1 MVWPSPT
8 VHTVDGEI
16 VHYLEKPL
24 AVGATVT
31 GVLDYDRRFAL
42 MQQHSGEHIVSG
54 LIFSHYGL
62 HNVGFHM
69 GRDAVTIDF
78 DGFLT
83 DEQLK
88 TLELEANQA
97 IWADQPV
104 EVLWPDRENPLPAFP
119 TEAKRSSRARCGW
132 CAWARWIFAPAA
144 ASMWRTP
151 ARSASSNSSPA
162 SASTRACAL
171 KCSPAPR
178 PMPIWRQFGSRTSP
192 SPGQLSAKPLE
203 TAKVV
208 SKLRGDLEEAKQRAA
223 QLEEQLFSLRAQAL
237 SGAGDVLLIEDK
249 PLKPDS
255 LRRLADA
262 VQTCCGGRC
271 AVFAPTADGYAYALG
286 QPGGEPQG
294 AGEADESG
302 SFRRGGGK
310 AEFAQ
315 APCGQTAPPSRP
327 SSGRRRHDSGHRP
340 PYLRKSVL
348 HRRANKRRLLPGLR
362 QDGLLCRVEQD
373 HLVLPRLEALP
384 PHSAL
389 TRLLLRGSP
398 RLLPLGRRH
407 PHATGRAFPT
417 VPPSPCGIYA
427 PTRPLFA
434 LGAGE
439 SLWRWYQ
446 ANRFCGH
453 CGGKMTKG
461 KTERSLV
468 CPACGQVVYP
478 KICPGVIAAGSTT
491 ATGCS

>member
-1 MVWPSPT
+1 METERLYEKDVHLRTFTAQVLACQAGKHGYHVVLDRTAFYPEGGGQPGDQGT
-8 VHTVDGEI
+8 LDGVAVTDVHTVDGEI

-97 IWADQPV
+97 IWADLPV
-104 EVLWPDRENPLPAFP
+104 EVLWPDRETLAQLPY
-119 TEAKRSSRARCGW
+119 RSKKVIAGAVRLVRMGSVDLCACCGVHVTHTGEIGLIKFLSSQRFHEGVRIEML
-132 CAWARWIFAPAA
+132 AGAPAYAYLA
-144 ASMWRTP
+144 AVWQQNKSV
-151 ARSASSNSSPA
+151 S
-162 SASTRACAL
+162 
-171 KCSPAPR
+171 
-178 PMPIWRQFGSRTSP
+178 
-192 SPGQLSAKPLE
+192 GQLSAKPLE

-223 QLEEQLFSLRAQAL
+223 QLEEQLFSLRAQAF

-286 QPGGEPQG
+286 QPGGDLRALVRRMNQTL
-294 AGEADESG
+294 SG
-302 SFRRGGGK
+302 RGGGK

-315 APCGQTAPPSRP
+315 G
-327 SSGRRRHDSGHRP
+327 
-340 PYLRKSVL
+340 SV
-348 HRRANKRRLLPGLR
+348 RADRAAI
-362 QDGLLCRVEQD
+362 
-373 HLVLPRLEALP
+373 EAFFREETP
-384 PHSAL
+384 
-389 TRLLLRGSP
+389 
-398 RLLPLGRRH
+398 
-407 PHATGRAFPT
+407 
-417 VPPSPCGIYA
+417 
-427 PTRPLFA
+427 
-434 LGAGE
+434 
-439 SLWRWYQ
+439 
-446 ANRFCGH
+446 
-453 CGGKMTKG
+453 
-461 KTERSLV
+461 
-468 CPACGQVVYP
+468 
-478 KICPGVIAAGSTT
+478 
-491 ATGCS
+491 

>member
-1 MVWPSPT
+1 METERLYEKDVHLRTFTAQVLACQAGKHGYHVVLDRTAFYPEGGGQPGDQGT
-8 VHTVDGEI
+8 LDGVAVTDVHTVDGEI

-97 IWADQPV
+97 IWADLPV
-104 EVLWPDRENPLPAFP
+104 EVLWPDRETLSQLPY
-119 TEAKRSSRARCGW
+119 RSKKVIAGAVRLVRMGSVDLCACCGVHVTHTGEIGLIKFLSSQRFHEGVRIEML
-132 CAWARWIFAPAA
+132 AGAPAYAYLA
-144 ASMWRTP
+144 AVWQQNKSV
-151 ARSASSNSSPA
+151 S
-162 SASTRACAL
+162 
-171 KCSPAPR
+171 
-178 PMPIWRQFGSRTSP
+178 
-192 SPGQLSAKPLE
+192 GQLSAKPLE

-223 QLEEQLFSLRAQAL
+223 QLEEQLFSLRAQAF

-286 QPGGEPQG
+286 QPGGDLRALVRRMNQTL
-294 AGEADESG
+294 SG
-302 SFRRGGGK
+302 RGGGK

-315 APCGQTAPPSRP
+315 G
-327 SSGRRRHDSGHRP
+327 
-340 PYLRKSVL
+340 SV
-348 HRRANKRRLLPGLR
+348 RADRAAI
-362 QDGLLCRVEQD
+362 
-373 HLVLPRLEALP
+373 EAFFREETP
-384 PHSAL
+384 
-389 TRLLLRGSP
+389 
-398 RLLPLGRRH
+398 
-407 PHATGRAFPT
+407 
-417 VPPSPCGIYA
+417 
-427 PTRPLFA
+427 
-434 LGAGE
+434 
-439 SLWRWYQ
+439 
-446 ANRFCGH
+446 
-453 CGGKMTKG
+453 
-461 KTERSLV
+461 
-468 CPACGQVVYP
+468 
-478 KICPGVIAAGSTT
+478 
-491 ATGCS
+491 

>member
-1 MVWPSPT
+1 METERLYEKDVHLRTFTAQVLACQAGKHASHVVPDRTAFYPEGGGQPGDQGT
-8 VHTVDGEI
+8 LDGVAVTDVHTVDGEI

-97 IWADQPV
+97 IWADLPV
-104 EVLWPDRENPLPAFP
+104 EVLWPDRETLSQLPY
-119 TEAKRSSRARCGW
+119 RSKKVIAGAVRLVRMGSVDLCACCGVHVTHTGEIGLIKFLSSQRFHEGVRIEML
-132 CAWARWIFAPAA
+132 AGAPAYAYLA
-144 ASMWRTP
+144 AVWQQNKSV
-151 ARSASSNSSPA
+151 S
-162 SASTRACAL
+162 
-171 KCSPAPR
+171 
-178 PMPIWRQFGSRTSP
+178 
-192 SPGQLSAKPLE
+192 GQLSAKPLE

-223 QLEEQLFSLRAQAL
+223 QLEEQLFSLRAQAF

-286 QPGGEPQG
+286 QPGGDLRALVRRMNQTL
-294 AGEADESG
+294 SG
-302 SFRRGGGK
+302 RGGGK

-315 APCGQTAPPSRP
+315 G
-327 SSGRRRHDSGHRP
+327 
-340 PYLRKSVL
+340 SV
-348 HRRANKRRLLPGLR
+348 RADRAAI
-362 QDGLLCRVEQD
+362 
-373 HLVLPRLEALP
+373 EAFFREETP
-384 PHSAL
+384 
-389 TRLLLRGSP
+389 
-398 RLLPLGRRH
+398 
-407 PHATGRAFPT
+407 
-417 VPPSPCGIYA
+417 
-427 PTRPLFA
+427 
-434 LGAGE
+434 
-439 SLWRWYQ
+439 
-446 ANRFCGH
+446 
-453 CGGKMTKG
+453 
-461 KTERSLV
+461 
-468 CPACGQVVYP
+468 
-478 KICPGVIAAGSTT
+478 
-491 ATGCS
+491 

>member
-1 MVWPSPT
+1 METERLYEKDVHLRTFTAQVLACQAGKHGYHVVLDRTAFYPEGGGQPGDQGT
-8 VHTVDGEI
+8 LDGVAVTDVHTVDGEI

-97 IWADQPV
+97 IWADLPV
-104 EVLWPDRENPLPAFP
+104 EVLWPDRETLAQLPY
-119 TEAKRSSRARCGW
+119 RSKKVIAGAVRLVRMGSVDLCACCGVHV
-132 CAWARWIFAPAA
+132 AHTGEIGLIKFLSSQRFHEGVRIEMLAGAPAYAHLA
-144 ASMWRTP
+144 AVWQQNKSV
-151 ARSASSNSSPA
+151 S
-162 SASTRACAL
+162 
-171 KCSPAPR
+171 
-178 PMPIWRQFGSRTSP
+178 
-192 SPGQLSAKPLE
+192 GQLSAKPLE

-223 QLEEQLFSLRAQAL
+223 QLEEQLFSLRAQAF

-286 QPGGEPQG
+286 QPGGDLRALVRRMNQTL
-294 AGEADESG
+294 SG
-302 SFRRGGGK
+302 RGGGK

-315 APCGQTAPPSRP
+315 G
-327 SSGRRRHDSGHRP
+327 
-340 PYLRKSVL
+340 SV
-348 HRRANKRRLLPGLR
+348 RADRAAI
-362 QDGLLCRVEQD
+362 
-373 HLVLPRLEALP
+373 EAFFREETP
-384 PHSAL
+384 
-389 TRLLLRGSP
+389 
-398 RLLPLGRRH
+398 
-407 PHATGRAFPT
+407 
-417 VPPSPCGIYA
+417 
-427 PTRPLFA
+427 
-434 LGAGE
+434 
-439 SLWRWYQ
+439 
-446 ANRFCGH
+446 
-453 CGGKMTKG
+453 
-461 KTERSLV
+461 
-468 CPACGQVVYP
+468 
-478 KICPGVIAAGSTT
+478 
-491 ATGCS
+491 

>member
-1 MVWPSPT
+1 METERLYEKDVHLRTFTAQVLACQAGKHGYHVVLDRTAFYPEGGGQPGDQGT
-8 VHTVDGEI
+8 LDGVAVTDVHTVDGEI

-97 IWADQPV
+97 IWADLPV
-104 EVLWPDRENPLPAFP
+104 EVLWPDRETLAQLPY
-119 TEAKRSSRARCGW
+119 RSKKVIEGAVRLVRMGSVDLCACCGVHVTHTGEIGLIKFLSSQRFHEGVRIEML
-132 CAWARWIFAPAA
+132 AGAPAYAHLA
-144 ASMWRTP
+144 AVWQQNKSV
-151 ARSASSNSSPA
+151 S
-162 SASTRACAL
+162 
-171 KCSPAPR
+171 
-178 PMPIWRQFGSRTSP
+178 
-192 SPGQLSAKPLE
+192 GQLSAKPLE

-286 QPGGEPQG
+286 QPGGDLRALVKRMNQ
-294 AGEADESG
+294 ALSG
-302 SFRRGGGK
+302 RGGGK

-315 APCGQTAPPSRP
+315 G
-327 SSGRRRHDSGHRP
+327 
-340 PYLRKSVL
+340 SV
-348 HRRANKRRLLPGLR
+348 RADRAAI
-362 QDGLLCRVEQD
+362 
-373 HLVLPRLEALP
+373 EAFFREETP
-384 PHSAL
+384 
-389 TRLLLRGSP
+389 
-398 RLLPLGRRH
+398 
-407 PHATGRAFPT
+407 
-417 VPPSPCGIYA
+417 
-427 PTRPLFA
+427 
-434 LGAGE
+434 
-439 SLWRWYQ
+439 
-446 ANRFCGH
+446 
-453 CGGKMTKG
+453 
-461 KTERSLV
+461 
-468 CPACGQVVYP
+468 
-478 KICPGVIAAGSTT
+478 
-491 ATGCS
+491 

>member
-1 MVWPSPT
+1 METERLYEKDVHLRTFTAQVLACQAGKHGYHVVLDRTAFYPEGGGQPGDQGT
-8 VHTVDGEI
+8 LDGVAVTDVHTVDGEI

-97 IWADQPV
+97 IWADLPV
-104 EVLWPDRENPLPAFP
+104 EVLWPDRETLAQLPY
-119 TEAKRSSRARCGW
+119 RSKKVIAGAVRLVRMGSVDLCACCGVHV
-132 CAWARWIFAPAA
+132 AHTGEIGLIKFLSSQRFHEGVRIEMLAGAPAYAHLA
-144 ASMWRTP
+144 AVWQQNKSV
-151 ARSASSNSSPA
+151 S
-162 SASTRACAL
+162 
-171 KCSPAPR
+171 
-178 PMPIWRQFGSRTSP
+178 
-192 SPGQLSAKPLE
+192 GQLSAKPLE

-208 SKLRGDLEEAKQRAA
+208 SKLRGDLEEVKQRAA
-223 QLEEQLFSLRAQAL
+223 QLEEQLFSLRAQAF

-286 QPGGEPQG
+286 QPGGDLRALVRRMNQTL
-294 AGEADESG
+294 SG
-302 SFRRGGGK
+302 RGGGK

-315 APCGQTAPPSRP
+315 G
-327 SSGRRRHDSGHRP
+327 
-340 PYLRKSVL
+340 SV
-348 HRRANKRRLLPGLR
+348 RADRAAI
-362 QDGLLCRVEQD
+362 
-373 HLVLPRLEALP
+373 EAFFREETP
-384 PHSAL
+384 
-389 TRLLLRGSP
+389 
-398 RLLPLGRRH
+398 
-407 PHATGRAFPT
+407 
-417 VPPSPCGIYA
+417 
-427 PTRPLFA
+427 
-434 LGAGE
+434 
-439 SLWRWYQ
+439 
-446 ANRFCGH
+446 
-453 CGGKMTKG
+453 
-461 KTERSLV
+461 
-468 CPACGQVVYP
+468 
-478 KICPGVIAAGSTT
+478 
-491 ATGCS
+491 

>member
-1 MVWPSPT
+1 METERLYEKDVHLRTFTAQVLACQAGKHGYHVVLDRTAFYPEGGGQPGDQGT
-8 VHTVDGEI
+8 LDGVAVTDVHTVDGEI

-97 IWADQPV
+97 IWADLPV
-104 EVLWPDRENPLPAFP
+104 EVLWPDREALAQLPY
-119 TEAKRSSRARCGW
+119 RSKKAIEGAVRLVRMGSVDLCACCGVHVTHTGEIGLIKFLSSQRFHEGVRIEML
-132 CAWARWIFAPAA
+132 AGAPAYAHLA
-144 ASMWRTP
+144 AVWQQNKSV
-151 ARSASSNSSPA
+151 S
-162 SASTRACAL
+162 
-171 KCSPAPR
+171 
-178 PMPIWRQFGSRTSP
+178 
-192 SPGQLSAKPLE
+192 GQLSAKPLE

-286 QPGGEPQG
+286 QPGGDLRALVRRMNQTL
-294 AGEADESG
+294 SG
-302 SFRRGGGK
+302 RGGGK

-315 APCGQTAPPSRP
+315 G
-327 SSGRRRHDSGHRP
+327 
-340 PYLRKSVL
+340 SV
-348 HRRANKRRLLPGLR
+348 RADRAAI
-362 QDGLLCRVEQD
+362 
-373 HLVLPRLEALP
+373 EAFFREETP
-384 PHSAL
+384 
-389 TRLLLRGSP
+389 
-398 RLLPLGRRH
+398 
-407 PHATGRAFPT
+407 
-417 VPPSPCGIYA
+417 
-427 PTRPLFA
+427 
-434 LGAGE
+434 
-439 SLWRWYQ
+439 
-446 ANRFCGH
+446 
-453 CGGKMTKG
+453 
-461 KTERSLV
+461 
-468 CPACGQVVYP
+468 
-478 KICPGVIAAGSTT
+478 
-491 ATGCS
+491 

>member
-1 MVWPSPT
+1 METERLYEKDVHLRTFTAQVLACQAGKHGFDVVLDRTAFYPEGGGQPGDQGT
-8 VHTVDGEI
+8 LDGVAVTDVHTVDGEI

-97 IWADQPV
+97 IWADLPV
-104 EVLWPDRENPLPAFP
+104 EVLWPDRETLAQLPY
-119 TEAKRSSRARCGW
+119 RSKKVIAGAVRLVRMGSVDLCACCGVHV
-132 CAWARWIFAPAA
+132 AHTGEIGLIKLLSSQRFHEGVRIEMLAGAPAYAHLA
-144 ASMWRTP
+144 AVWQQNKSV
-151 ARSASSNSSPA
+151 S
-162 SASTRACAL
+162 
-171 KCSPAPR
+171 
-178 PMPIWRQFGSRTSP
+178 
-192 SPGQLSAKPLE
+192 GQLSAKPLE

-223 QLEEQLFSLRAQAL
+223 QLEEQLFSLRAQAF

-271 AVFAPTADGYAYALG
+271 AVFAPTADGYAYVLG
-286 QPGGEPQG
+286 QPGGDLRALVKRMNQ
-294 AGEADESG
+294 ALSG
-302 SFRRGGGK
+302 RGGGK

-315 APCGQTAPPSRP
+315 G
-327 SSGRRRHDSGHRP
+327 
-340 PYLRKSVL
+340 SV
-348 HRRANKRRLLPGLR
+348 RADRAAI
-362 QDGLLCRVEQD
+362 
-373 HLVLPRLEALP
+373 EAFFREETP
-384 PHSAL
+384 
-389 TRLLLRGSP
+389 
-398 RLLPLGRRH
+398 
-407 PHATGRAFPT
+407 
-417 VPPSPCGIYA
+417 
-427 PTRPLFA
+427 
-434 LGAGE
+434 
-439 SLWRWYQ
+439 
-446 ANRFCGH
+446 
-453 CGGKMTKG
+453 
-461 KTERSLV
+461 
-468 CPACGQVVYP
+468 
-478 KICPGVIAAGSTT
+478 
-491 ATGCS
+491 

>member
-1 MVWPSPT
+1 METERLYEKDVHLRTFTAQVLACQAGKHGFDVVLDRTAFYPEGGGQPGDQGT
-8 VHTVDGEI
+8 LDGVAVTDVHTVDGEI

-31 GVLDYDRRFAL
+31 GILNYDRRFAL

-97 IWADQPV
+97 IWADLPV
-104 EVLWPDRENPLPAFP
+104 EVLWPDRETLAQLPY
-119 TEAKRSSRARCGW
+119 RSKKAIEGAVRLVRMGSVDLCACCGVHV
-132 CAWARWIFAPAA
+132 AHTGEIGLIKFLSSQRFHEGVRIEMLAGAPAYAHLA
-144 ASMWRTP
+144 AVWQQNKSV
-151 ARSASSNSSPA
+151 S
-162 SASTRACAL
+162 
-171 KCSPAPR
+171 
-178 PMPIWRQFGSRTSP
+178 
-192 SPGQLSAKPLE
+192 GQLSAKPLE

-223 QLEEQLFSLRAQAL
+223 QLEERLFSLRAQAF

-286 QPGGEPQG
+286 QPGGDLRALVKRMNQ
-294 AGEADESG
+294 ALSG
-302 SFRRGGGK
+302 RGGGK

-315 APCGQTAPPSRP
+315 G
-327 SSGRRRHDSGHRP
+327 
-340 PYLRKSVL
+340 SV
-348 HRRANKRRLLPGLR
+348 RADRAAI
-362 QDGLLCRVEQD
+362 
-373 HLVLPRLEALP
+373 EAFFREETP
-384 PHSAL
+384 
-389 TRLLLRGSP
+389 
-398 RLLPLGRRH
+398 
-407 PHATGRAFPT
+407 
-417 VPPSPCGIYA
+417 
-427 PTRPLFA
+427 
-434 LGAGE
+434 
-439 SLWRWYQ
+439 
-446 ANRFCGH
+446 
-453 CGGKMTKG
+453 
-461 KTERSLV
+461 
-468 CPACGQVVYP
+468 
-478 KICPGVIAAGSTT
+478 
-491 ATGCS
+491 

>member
-1 MVWPSPT
+1 METERLYEKDVHLRTFTAQVLACQAGKHGYHVVLDRTAFYPEGGGQPGDQGT
-8 VHTVDGEI
+8 LDGVAVTDVHTVDGEI

-97 IWADQPV
+97 IWADLPV
-104 EVLWPDRENPLPAFP
+104 EVLWPDRETLSQLPY
-119 TEAKRSSRARCGW
+119 RSKKVIEGAVRLVRMGSVDLCACCGVHVTHTGEIGLIKFLSSQRFHEGVRIEML
-132 CAWARWIFAPAA
+132 AGAPAYAYLA
-144 ASMWRTP
+144 AVWQQNKSV
-151 ARSASSNSSPA
+151 S
-162 SASTRACAL
+162 
-171 KCSPAPR
+171 
-178 PMPIWRQFGSRTSP
+178 
-192 SPGQLSAKPLE
+192 GQLSAKPLE

-208 SKLRGDLEEAKQRAA
+208 SKIPGDLEEAKQRAA
-223 QLEEQLFSLRAQAL
+223 QLEEQLFSLRAQAF

-286 QPGGEPQG
+286 QPGGDLRALVRRMNQTL
-294 AGEADESG
+294 SG
-302 SFRRGGGK
+302 RGGGK

-315 APCGQTAPPSRP
+315 G
-327 SSGRRRHDSGHRP
+327 
-340 PYLRKSVL
+340 SV
-348 HRRANKRRLLPGLR
+348 RADRAAI
-362 QDGLLCRVEQD
+362 
-373 HLVLPRLEALP
+373 EAFFREETP
-384 PHSAL
+384 
-389 TRLLLRGSP
+389 
-398 RLLPLGRRH
+398 
-407 PHATGRAFPT
+407 
-417 VPPSPCGIYA
+417 
-427 PTRPLFA
+427 
-434 LGAGE
+434 
-439 SLWRWYQ
+439 
-446 ANRFCGH
+446 
-453 CGGKMTKG
+453 
-461 KTERSLV
+461 
-468 CPACGQVVYP
+468 
-478 KICPGVIAAGSTT
+478 
-491 ATGCS
+491 

>member
-1 MVWPSPT
+1 METERLYEKDVHLRTFTAQVLACQAGKHGYHVVLDRTAFYPEGGGQPGDQGT
-8 VHTVDGEI
+8 LDGVAVTDVHTVDGEI

-97 IWADQPV
+97 IWADLPV
-104 EVLWPDRENPLPAFP
+104 EVLWPDRETLSQLPY
-119 TEAKRSSRARCGW
+119 RSKKVIEGAVRLVRMGSVDLCACCGVHVTHTGEIGLIKFLSSQRFHEGVRIEML
-132 CAWARWIFAPAA
+132 AGAPAYAYLA
-144 ASMWRTP
+144 AVWQQNKSV
-151 ARSASSNSSPA
+151 S
-162 SASTRACAL
+162 
-171 KCSPAPR
+171 
-178 PMPIWRQFGSRTSP
+178 
-192 SPGQLSAKPLE
+192 GQLSAKPLE

-223 QLEEQLFSLRAQAL
+223 QLEEQLFSLRAQAF

-286 QPGGEPQG
+286 QPGGDLRALVRRMNQTL
-294 AGEADESG
+294 SG
-302 SFRRGGGK
+302 RGGGK

-315 APCGQTAPPSRP
+315 G
-327 SSGRRRHDSGHRP
+327 
-340 PYLRKSVL
+340 SV
-348 HRRANKRRLLPGLR
+348 RADRAAI
-362 QDGLLCRVEQD
+362 
-373 HLVLPRLEALP
+373 EAFFREETP
-384 PHSAL
+384 
-389 TRLLLRGSP
+389 
-398 RLLPLGRRH
+398 
-407 PHATGRAFPT
+407 
-417 VPPSPCGIYA
+417 
-427 PTRPLFA
+427 
-434 LGAGE
+434 
-439 SLWRWYQ
+439 
-446 ANRFCGH
+446 
-453 CGGKMTKG
+453 
-461 KTERSLV
+461 
-468 CPACGQVVYP
+468 
-478 KICPGVIAAGSTT
+478 
-491 ATGCS
+491 

>member
-1 MVWPSPT
+1 METERLYEKDVHLRTFTAQVLACQAGKHGYDVVLDRTAFYPEGGGQPGDQGT
-8 VHTVDGEI
+8 LDGVAVTDVHTVDGEI

-97 IWADQPV
+97 IWADLPV
-104 EVLWPDRENPLPAFP
+104 EVLWPDRETLSQLPY
-119 TEAKRSSRARCGW
+119 RSKKVIAGAVRLVRMGSVDLCACCGVHV
-132 CAWARWIFAPAA
+132 AHTGEIGLIKFLSSQRFHEGVRIEMLAGAPAYAHLA
-144 ASMWRTP
+144 AVWQQNKSV
-151 ARSASSNSSPA
+151 S
-162 SASTRACAL
+162 
-171 KCSPAPR
+171 
-178 PMPIWRQFGSRTSP
+178 
-192 SPGQLSAKPLE
+192 GQLSAKPLE

-223 QLEEQLFSLRAQAL
+223 QLEEQLFSLRAQAF

-286 QPGGEPQG
+286 QPGGDLRALVRRMNQTL
-294 AGEADESG
+294 SG
-302 SFRRGGGK
+302 RGGGK

-315 APCGQTAPPSRP
+315 G
-327 SSGRRRHDSGHRP
+327 
-340 PYLRKSVL
+340 SV
-348 HRRANKRRLLPGLR
+348 RADRAAI
-362 QDGLLCRVEQD
+362 
-373 HLVLPRLEALP
+373 EAFFREETP
-384 PHSAL
+384 
-389 TRLLLRGSP
+389 
-398 RLLPLGRRH
+398 
-407 PHATGRAFPT
+407 
-417 VPPSPCGIYA
+417 
-427 PTRPLFA
+427 
-434 LGAGE
+434 
-439 SLWRWYQ
+439 
-446 ANRFCGH
+446 
-453 CGGKMTKG
+453 
-461 KTERSLV
+461 
-468 CPACGQVVYP
+468 
-478 KICPGVIAAGSTT
+478 
-491 ATGCS
+491 

>member
-1 MVWPSPT
+1 METERLYEKDVHLRTFTARVLACQAGKHGFDVVLDRTAFYPEGGGQPGDQGT
-8 VHTVDGEI
+8 LDGVAVTDVHTVDGEI

-97 IWADQPV
+97 IWADLPV
-104 EVLWPDRENPLPAFP
+104 EVLWPDRETLAQLPY
-119 TEAKRSSRARCGW
+119 RSKKVIAGAVRLVRMGSVDLCACCGVHVTHTGEIGLIKFLSSQRFHEGVRIEML
-132 CAWARWIFAPAA
+132 AGAPAYAHLA
-144 ASMWRTP
+144 AVWQQNKSV
-151 ARSASSNSSPA
+151 S
-162 SASTRACAL
+162 
-171 KCSPAPR
+171 
-178 PMPIWRQFGSRTSP
+178 
-192 SPGQLSAKPLE
+192 GQLSAKPLE

-286 QPGGEPQG
+286 QPGGDLRALVRRMNQTL
-294 AGEADESG
+294 SG
-302 SFRRGGGK
+302 RGGGK

-315 APCGQTAPPSRP
+315 G
-327 SSGRRRHDSGHRP
+327 
-340 PYLRKSVL
+340 SV
-348 HRRANKRRLLPGLR
+348 RADRAAI
-362 QDGLLCRVEQD
+362 
-373 HLVLPRLEALP
+373 EAFFREETP
-384 PHSAL
+384 
-389 TRLLLRGSP
+389 
-398 RLLPLGRRH
+398 
-407 PHATGRAFPT
+407 
-417 VPPSPCGIYA
+417 
-427 PTRPLFA
+427 
-434 LGAGE
+434 
-439 SLWRWYQ
+439 
-446 ANRFCGH
+446 
-453 CGGKMTKG
+453 
-461 KTERSLV
+461 
-468 CPACGQVVYP
+468 
-478 KICPGVIAAGSTT
+478 
-491 ATGCS
+491 